1 MALRANTGSNWT
13 YKFIQVEADNPFSTP
28 DKRRYRKSQ
37 LIFGR
42 QRQAPQRRGAAAC
55 EHLLLAALPVAKR
68 ALDAPTPRKRP
79 TICNFTDCCLRFPV
93 TTGTAVWTASAPA
106 NEHVYLRSD
115 KAHDFRLWPDV
126 INKFHEVC
134 ESNIPLSSNE
144 HLLRCPV
151 LQDFPQFRTNFNHRN
166 AGTCIQCYSVIPDGG
181 CYYLAAVPTSF
192 RSSCNIDHEAARSF
206 VRLATRST
214 EQNQNRA
221 QLCRARA

>member
-1 MALRANTGSNWT
+1 MRVD
-13 YKFIQVEADNPFSTP
+13 I
-28 DKRRYRKSQ
+28 RRYRKSQ

-42 QRQAPQRRGAAAC
+42 QRQAPQPRGAAAC

-68 ALDAPTPRKRP
+68 ALDALAPRNRP
-79 TICNFTDCCLRFPV
+79 TIGHFTDCCLRFPV
-93 TTGTAVWTASAPA
+93 ITGAAIWTASAPA

-115 KAHDFRLWPDV
+115 KTYDFRLWPDV

-134 ESNIPLSSNE
+134 ESNIPLSSDE
-144 HLLRCPV
+144 HHLRCPA
-151 LQDFPQFRTNFNHRN
+151 LQDFPQLRSNFNHRN
-166 AGTCIQCYSVIPDGG
+166 AGTCIQCYPMIPDGG
-181 CYYLAAVPTSF
+181 RHYLAAVPTSF

-206 VRLATRST
+206 VGLATRST